1 MNPFNFNKIYVIE
14 SLDPKEQTGKELY
27 DDLLRWKES
36 KNLKAEL
43 IQVEDKLEFYD
54 AIFHIIEEHKEFGY
68 YPILHIE
75 VHGNKNGLELKSKE
89 FLNWYDFYLLLVEIN
104 MHLGNHL
111 FLTLAVCNGAYLMR
125 QIEIEK
131 PSPFYGFIGSFEES
145 TIEDLMIRYSEFY
158 NELLYSFN
166 IYSATKRLIESNP
179 EEISIYAYIG
189 SEEVFNIVCE
199 NLKTIYS
206 TEDIEQLINKEIE
219 NSNIKFKKTED
230 ETNYR
235 AIYKDLLINTFQ
247 TKGETYKNRFFMT
260 DEFPENKERFNL

>member
-1 MNPFNFNKIYVIE
+1 MTPFNFNKIYVIE
-14 SLDPKEQTGKELY
+14 SLNPKEQTGKQLY

-54 AIFHIIEEHKEFGY
+54 AIFHIIEEHKKFDY

-89 FLNWYDFYLLLVEIN
+89 FLNWYDFYLMLVEIN

-125 QIEIEK
+125 QIEIER
-131 PSPFYGFIGSFEES
+131 PSPFYGFIGAFEE
-145 TIEDLMIRYSEFY
+145 IRVDDLMIRYNEFY
-158 NELLYSFN
+158 NELLESFDV
-166 IYSATKRLIESNP
+166 YSATKRLIESNS
-179 EEISIYAYIG
+179 EEISTYAYIG

-206 TEDIEQLINKEIE
+206 AEDIEQQANKGIE
-219 NSNIKFKKTED
+219 RNNIKFEKLED
-230 ETNYR
+230 EINYK
-235 AIYKDLLINTFQ
+235 AIFKNLLINTF
-247 TKGETYKNRFFMT
+247 ETYRETNKSRFFMT
-260 DEFPENKERFNL
+260 DEFPKNKERFNL